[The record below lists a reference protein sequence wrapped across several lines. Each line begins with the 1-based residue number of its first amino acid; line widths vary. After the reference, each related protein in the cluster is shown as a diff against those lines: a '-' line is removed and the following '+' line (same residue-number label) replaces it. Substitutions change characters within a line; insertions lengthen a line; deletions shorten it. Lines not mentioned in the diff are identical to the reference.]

1 MQRNANNEK
10 LAEAVNCFGW
20 QVLGK
25 LARGKHENTFISPLS
40 IAQIM
45 SLVAGGAAGETLAA
59 MKKVLHVSGHDAAQ
73 LAELYAGFNRSLH
86 TADAEVIIANSTW
99 TRPDLK
105 LLPAFQ
111 SLAAKYGAEAMELPQ
126 QPAPINAWCAKN
138 TKNRITSIIDSLEE
152 DLALVLI
159 NALYFKGL
167 FTKPFDIKLTEAHDF
182 TNADGKKHKVQMMM
196 LDKKMDY
203 QEDTSMQAVMLD
215 YGKKPVGNQAGASI
229 CCVVAL
235 PKSTNT
241 VDDLL
246 ASGWNNVVSTRGF
259 SNCNGVLQ
267 LPRFR
272 AEATLQLGPVLE
284 QLGMQVAFSEH
295 ADFTALCQPPNVKI
309 SQVVHKTFLE
319 VNEKGTE
326 AAAVTAVSVALCCV
340 VREDPPFH
348 MCVDRPFLFALLEKT
363 TGALLFAG
371 KIAAPV
377 DAPAPQ

>member
-167 FTKPFDIKLTEAHDF
+167 FKNPFDIKLTEAHNF
-182 TNADGKKHKVQMMM
+182 TNSDGKKHNVQMMM
-196 LDKKMDY
+196 LREEMFY
-203 QEDTSMQAVMLD
+203 QEDTNMQAVLLD
-215 YGKKPVGNQAGASI
+215 YGKERPDASI

-235 PKSTNT
+235 PKLKHT

-246 ASGWNNVVSTRGF
+246 ASDWRDVVNTCGF
-259 SNCNGVLQ
+259 RNRSGVLQ

-326 AAAVTAVSVALCCV
+326 AAAVTAVVCCDTCCLI
-340 VREDPPFH
+340 RKEEPFH